1 MKRVSLFQIFYQML
15 TISAFTFGG
24 GFVIVTLMR
33 ERLVSQ
39 RAWLSESE
47 MLDMTALA
55 QSAPGP
61 IAVNTAVL
69 VGWQLAGFP
78 GMLLAVLGCILPPM
92 VILSVISVFYEVF
105 IESVAVSLFLR
116 GMQAGVA
123 AVVLDVSLS
132 LGRTVLAQRSCIHTL
147 LLVAALVL
155 TLFFNVNPLWLLLG
169 APSIGIITTPRKK
182 ASL

>member
-1 MKRVSLFQIFYQML
+1 
-15 TISAFTFGG
+15 
-24 GFVIVTLMR
+24 
-33 ERLVSQ
+33 
-39 RAWLSESE
+39 
-47 MLDMTALA
+47 
-55 QSAPGP
+55 
-61 IAVNTAVL
+61 
-69 VGWQLAGFP
+69 
-78 GMLLAVLGCILPPM
+78 MLLAVLGCILPPM

-169 APSIGIITTPRKK
+169 AASIGIITTPRKK